1 MNILIVSA
9 MTPASQTG
17 VTAHYNRLVAG
28 LTGRVDSVTL
38 LTLADAPWI
47 VRKGLS
53 VLGKLTTAIGGNS
66 LIVYRELANFVA
78 LWTAVRF
85 HANHAFDVVHAQD
98 VNSGAAAA
106 TVLGRRVKVIATCH
120 FNDDPVTEY
129 SEKFTLSP
137 RVEKRLRNWFQ
148 YLFSKHDAFITVS
161 DYIQTTSTFLR
172 PAGVPCTVIQNG
184 VAFQDEPSKSAN
196 AGLTIINIGTV
207 EERKNQ
213 VLLIEAADELRARG
227 VTDFHIWLMG
237 DGPKRKEWQAIIDAK
252 NLGEFVS
259 FMGFRTDVADYL
271 QRADLYVHTALN
283 ESWGY
288 SITEAIASGTPVL
301 SLATGGIPEQFNR
314 HKPGLLPKTTSP
326 AELAEAILPYRHE
339 ENRRQLADEQYSFA
353 RERFSLEAMTE
364 KHLAFYQE
372 IAGYQQTDRQRKP
385 AVIS

>member
-28 LTGRVDSVTL
+28 LAGRVDSVTL

-47 VRKGLS
+47 VLKILS
-53 VLGKLTTAIGGNS
+53 VVGKLATAIGGNS
-66 LIVYRELANFVA
+66 PIVYRELANFIA
-78 LWTAVRF
+78 LWSAVRF
-85 HANHAFDVVHAQD
+85 HGNHEFDVVHAQE
-98 VNSGAAAA
+98 VNAGAAAA
-106 TVLGRRVKVIATCH
+106 AVLGKRAKVIATCH

-129 SEKFTLSP
+129 NEKFTLSP
-137 RVEKRLRNWFQ
+137 RAQKRLRDWYQ

-161 DYIQTTSTFLR
+161 DYIQSTSAFLR
-172 PAGVPCTVIQNG
+172 PADVPCTVIQNG
-184 VAFQDEPSKSAN
+184 VAFQDTPSKLVST
-196 AGLTIINIGTV
+196 GLTIINIGTV

-213 VLLIEAADELRARG
+213 VLLIEAAEELQARG
-227 VTDFHIWLMG
+227 FTDFHIWLMG

-252 NLGEFVS
+252 NLGKFVS

-301 SLATGGIPEQFNR
+301 SLATGGIPEQFSR
-314 HKPGLLPKTTSP
+314 HKPGLLSKTTSP
-326 AELAEAILPYRHE
+326 AELAMAILPYRDE
-339 ENRRQLADEQYSFA
+339 EKRRQLASEQYTFA
-353 RERFSLEAMTE
+353 RERFSLEAMAE
-364 KHLAFYQE
+364 KHLAFYKE
-372 IAGYQQTDRQRKP
+372 IVGVQKTDSLRKQ